1 MKQNANKIIKAVA
14 LATAVC
20 AVLCACDRTKQNG
33 EPSSTATTASQT
45 TQSATQ
51 ESTSTEPVTQPS
63 TTEPATVPTTES
75 TTAPKPSTTSPKP
88 TQPTTQE
95 DTETTETNP
104 ETTTRHENPV
114 INAFINAGKI
124 AGYSLISKDEIKTIA
139 EEMADDSKIYF
150 VRLEDGT
157 KTYYMAVDLQT
168 AKAMALSNPQ
178 VLRELCRQLDSKQ
191 QLMAGEQDDY
201 VLMDYTH
208 LVGELEVHYV
218 GYLITGALG
227 ADDGP
232 LSSFYNSCKVADLNI
247 DEDRFGPVIDVIGTI
262 CG

>member
-1 MKQNANKIIKAVA
+1 MKQNANRIIKAVA

-20 AVLCACDRTKQNG
+20 AVLCACDRTKPNNDPTET
-33 EPSSTATTASQT
+33 EPTVSQT
-45 TQSATQ
+45 AQSATQ
-51 ESTSTEPVTQPS
+51 EPTADEPVTQPS
-63 TTEPATVPTTES
+63 VTEPVTEPTTES
-75 TTAPKPSTTSPKP
+75 TTAQKPSTSSPKP
-88 TQPTTQE
+88 TQPTE
-95 DTETTETNP
+95 EETESTVISP

-114 INAFINAGKI
+114 INTFINAGEI
-124 AGYSLISKDEIKTIA
+124 AGYSLISKDEIESIA

-157 KTYYMAVDLQT
+157 KTYYMAVNLQT

-178 VLRELCRQLDSKQ
+178 VLRELCRLLDSKQ
-191 QLMAGEQDDY
+191 QLMAGEDEDF

-218 GYLITGALG
+218 GYLLTGALG
-227 ADDGP
+227 AENGP
-232 LSSFYNSCKVADLNI
+232 LASFYNSCKVADLNI

-262 CG
+262 YG